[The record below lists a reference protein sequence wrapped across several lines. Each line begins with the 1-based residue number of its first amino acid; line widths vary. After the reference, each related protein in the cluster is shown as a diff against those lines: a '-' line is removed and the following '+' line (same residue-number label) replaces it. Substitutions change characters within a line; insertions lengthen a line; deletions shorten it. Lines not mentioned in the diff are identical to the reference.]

1 MSYDQNFTDV
11 IDFSLKRLSITDFV
25 SDITDIR
32 YIDNISIDISDIFN
46 PGDEFLGFILFY
58 FFI

>member
-1 MSYDQNFTDV
+1 MSYDQNFVDV

-46 PGDEFLGFILFY
+46 PGDEFLGFLFIY
-58 FFI
+58 LFI